1 MPNFTSISAIDL
13 SNNLIEY
20 DGALLDIFVRM
31 PSVACITLKNNPF
44 GNVIVI
50 AVRSFPNYRRR
61 FSGFIP
67 TLKYLDDKPINDGE
81 RRMSEAWVRE
91 GIEGER
97 IERSKLAVEKR
108 TE

>member
-1 MPNFTSISAIDL
+1 M

-20 DGALLDIFVRM
+20 DETLLDVFVKM

-44 GNVIVI
+44 GIIIDKV
-50 AVRSFPNYRRR
+50 VRSFPNYRRR
-61 FSGFIP
+61 FGGFIP
-67 TLKYLDDKPINDGE
+67 TLKYLDDKPINEGE

-97 IERSKLAVEKR
+97 TERSKLAIEKR
-108 TE
+108 AE